1 MDWFDFY
8 RDENKVKENNL
19 KDKRVKSQYITWF
32 HALCIPMLWS

>member
-8 RDENKVKENNL
+8 RDENKVRENNL
-19 KDKRVKSQYITWF
+19 KDKRVKRQYITRF